1 MAYRK
6 FSADK
11 IFSGDEFLP
20 DDTVLITS
28 EDGTVEAF
36 INTSEAGE
44 DVLHVNGIL
53 SPGFVNCHCHLE
65 LSHMKGL
72 IPEKTGLIDFV
83 WSIVTLRNFDGDII
97 RQAIADAEAA
107 MIKNGI
113 VAVGDICNNAIT
125 LEQKQQQQLLYYNF
139 VEVSG
144 FIPSNAQQRVNAVL
158 TVYNSFKNL
167 HTEHTTMV
175 PHAPYSVSDR
185 LIEMMQPYYRDKV
198 VSIHNQE
205 TIHEEDF
212 FRYGTGD
219 FRRLYEKMQLDISFH
234 QPVKTSSLQWYYKQL
249 EQAASRILVHNTFTS
264 TEDILYMQQH
274 PNLHNSTF
282 LCLCVNANLY
292 IENALPPIPDFIEK
306 NCNIILGTDSLASNH
321 SLSILEE
328 IKTIRKH
335 FPSIE
340 DATLLNWATLNGAKA
355 LMMDVTIG
363 SFQKNKKPGIICI
376 TPGFESVSR
385 IL

>member
-321 SLSILEE
+321 SISILEE

>member
-6 FSADK
+6 FSADR

-20 DDTVLITS
+20 DDTVLVTS

-36 INTSEAGE
+36 INASEAGE
-44 DVLHVNGIL
+44 DILHVNGIL

-83 WSIVTLRNFDGDII
+83 WSIVTLRNFDEDII
-97 RQAIADAEAA
+97 RQAIADAEAD

-125 LEQKQQQQLLYYNF
+125 LEQKQQQQLHYYNF

-144 FIPSNAQQRVNAVL
+144 FIPSNAQQRVNAAL

-264 TEDILYMQQH
+264 TEDIFYMQQH

-282 LCLCVNANLY
+282 LCVCVNANLY

-321 SLSILEE
+321 SLSILDE
-328 IKTIRKH
+328 IKTIKKH

-355 LMMDVTIG
+355 LMMDDTIG